1 MLKVKELKDNAI
13 IQVPVSKGYYMMV
26 KNAGYVLL
34 NEMIKKNKSEDYL
47 KEIGTKQYLELD
59 DEQRTLH
66 TLTLLIAEIE
76 AQATAHNQF
85 EEKEILQPGDEG
97 YVAPTVD

>member
-1 MLKVKELKDNAI
+1 MIKVKELKDDAI
-13 IQVPVSKGYYMMV
+13 VQIPVSKGYYMMV
-26 KNAGYVLL
+26 KNTAFHLL
-34 NEMIKKNKSEDYL
+34 NKMIQDTKSEEYL
-47 KEIGTKQYLELD
+47 KEIGVKQYNELD

-85 EEKEILQPGDEG
+85 DEKEILQPGDEG
-97 YVAPTVD
+97 YVTPTVD